1 MTGDPGQ
8 DREFIFEFVSIG
20 DSVRVA
26 AVDVATGI
34 EVVVFGPIKTRQD
47 DLQRLAARKLM
58 RRLTQ
63 EGVTSESKTPRPG
76 GRGVIV

>member
-1 MTGDPGQ
+1 MAGDPSQ
-8 DREFIFEFVSIG
+8 DREFIFEFVTIG

-26 AVDVATGI
+26 AVDVATGT
-34 EVVVFGPIKTRQD
+34 EVVVFGPAHTAQS
-47 DLQRLAARKLM
+47 DLQRLAARKLI

-63 EGVTSESKTPRPG
+63 DGHHEESKTPRPG

>member
-1 MTGDPGQ
+1 MVDDPSQ
-8 DREFIFEFVSIG
+8 DREFIFEFVTVG

-26 AVDVATGI
+26 AVDVATGT
-34 EVVVFGPIKTRQD
+34 EVVVFGPIKTSQN

-58 RRLTQ
+58 RRLIQ
-63 EGVTSESKTPRPG
+63 DGHHDESKTPRPG

>member
-1 MTGDPGQ
+1 MSGDPGQ
-8 DREFIFEFVSIG
+8 DREFIFEFVSVG

-26 AVDVATGI
+26 AVDVETGI

-47 DLQRLAARKLM
+47 DLQRLAARKLV

-63 EGVTSESKTPRPG
+63 EGVTPESKTPRPG